1 MNVDIQALLAK
12 AVEANPSILTGI
24 FQQLAAA
31 PKAETT
37 PAPTA
42 PVKESKR
49 KGDPERFLCEVDL
62 SSVTKKTWSLKKSK
76 KKGVYVIIRWINKLN
91 GREMGH
97 VYLYKSDFMA
107 DVNHTRGDG
116 GTKAFNAVIAGGITE
131 YVA

>member
-1 MNVDIQALLAK
+1 MNVDIQTLLAK
-12 AVEANPSILTGI
+12 AVEANPAILTGI

-37 PAPTA
+37 PAP
-42 PVKESKR
+42 VKESKS
-49 KGDPERFLCEVDL
+49 KGEPERFLCEEDL
-62 SSVTKKTWSLKKSK
+62 SNVTKKTYALKQSK

-107 DVNHTRGDG
+107 DVNHTRRDG
-116 GTKAFNAVIAGGITE
+116 GTAAFNAVIAGGITE